1 MKNVKFKPW
10 VGKNY
15 QNGNE
20 FGKKI
25 LVIGESHYCEDCEDV
40 NESDCSDFTQKLIQ
54 TLVDGKTASWTGTF
68 RKFERS
74 LVGHETTPEESARI
88 WNSLAFYN
96 YLQTAVPGPRKSGT
110 PEDYDKSEDA
120 FYEVLNTLQPDAII
134 VWGVTRMWDNMPSR
148 GWKKGDEIEVDG
160 HPLKQG
166 SYTLDNGHEIKAI
179 WINHPSSGYSWERWN
194 KAIKEVL

>member
-10 VGKNY
+10 IGKDY
-15 QNGNE
+15 HDGNE

-25 LVIGESHYCEDCEDV
+25 LVIGESHYCKDCEDV
-40 NESDCSDFTQKLIQ
+40 NESDCSDFTQNLIQ
-54 TLVDGKTASWTGTF
+54 ELVDGKTASWTGTF

-96 YLQTAVPGPRKSGT
+96 YLQTAVPEPRKAGT

-120 FYEVLNTLQPDAII
+120 FYEVLNDLQPDAII

-148 GWKKGDEIEVDG
+148 GWEKGAEIKVDG
-160 HPLKQG
+160 YPLKQG
-166 SYTLDNGHEIKAI
+166 SYTLDNGHVIKAI
-179 WINHPSSGYSWERWN
+179 WIYHPSSGYSWDWWN

>member
-10 VGKNY
+10 VGKDY
-15 QNGNE
+15 HDGNK

-25 LVIGESHYCEDCEDV
+25 LVIGESHYCKDCEDV
-40 NESDCSDFTQKLIQ
+40 NESDCSDFTKNLIQ
-54 TLVDGKTASWTGTF
+54 TLVDGKTAGWTGTF

-96 YLQTAVPGPRKSGT
+96 YLQTAVDGPRKAGT
-110 PEDYDKSEDA
+110 TEDYDKSEDA
-120 FYEVLNTLQPDAII
+120 FYEVLNDLQPDAII

-148 GWKKGDEIEVDG
+148 GWEKGDEIEIDG
-160 HPLKQG
+160 YPLKQG
-166 SYTLDNGHEIKAI
+166 SYTLDNGHVIKAI
-179 WINHPSSGYSWERWN
+179 WIYHPSSGYSWDWWN

>member
-10 VGKNY
+10 IGKDY
-15 QNGNE
+15 HDGNE

-40 NESDCSDFTQKLIQ
+40 NESDCPDFTQNLIQ
-54 TLVDGKTASWTGTF
+54 KLVDGKTASWTGTF

-96 YLQTAVPGPRKSGT
+96 YLQTAVDGPRKAGT

-120 FYEVLNTLQPDAII
+120 FYEVLNNLQPDAII

-148 GWKKGDEIEVDG
+148 GWKKGAHGSGGTKQLRKSYDVKK
-160 HPLKQG
+160 PLKKV
-166 SYTLDNGHEIKAI
+166 SHT
-179 WINHPSSGYSWERWN
+179 WSSS
-194 KAIKEVL
+194 

>member
-1 MKNVKFKPW
+1 MKNVRFKPW

-25 LVIGESHYCEDCEDV
+25 LVIGESHYCKDCEDV
-40 NESDCSDFTQKLIQ
+40 NESDCPDFTQNLIQ
-54 TLVDGKTASWTGTF
+54 ELVDGKTASWTGTF

-96 YLQTAVPGPRKSGT
+96 YLQTAVDGPRKSGT

-134 VWGVTRMWDNMPSR
+134 VWGVTHMWDNMPSR
-148 GWKKGDEIEVDG
+148 GWEKGDEIEIDG
-160 HPLKQG
+160 YPLKQG
-166 SYTLDNGHEIKAI
+166 SYTLDNGHVIKAI
-179 WINHPSSGYSWERWN
+179 WIYHPSSGYSWDWWN